1 MHVQRTG
8 SGYEQSRRVWGRD
21 TQPIL
26 VEALL
31 SSLRVNV
38 SLLFE
43 VLMGSRPQ
51 AEGSVKCGS
60 L

>member
-1 MHVQRTG
+1 MFN
-8 SGYEQSRRVWGRD
+8 EQEADMSSLDGCGGRD

>member
-1 MHVQRTG
+1 MSSLDG
-8 SGYEQSRRVWGRD
+8 CGGRD

-51 AEGSVKCGS
+51 AEGSVKCGF